1 MRFKDF
7 IDIDNIKHAKI
18 EEKPVKHYNGDYKA
32 LSIAKPKSNGS
43 NATYDELKEMQ
54 GLFKKR
60 TSKIEQSVKDH
71 DSQVGYAIKEYLK
84 ENKLDFKETDV
95 DKITEIGSGIVRHYK
110 NKFERP
116 RPYQLAEAM
125 NMDFN
130 HMPLNSDSM
139 KSPAYPSGHSLQSKL
154 IAEYYAEMYPEHK
167 KGIYEAADEC
177 GMGRVYAGWHYKSDH
192 NAGQKLAKEIYPN
205 ISMRKTFKESI
216 IDIPRRTYAPAVFND
231 ADTNDPKIKPS
242 VKAQIEKQLKVFE
255 EEYPVLQYSLIGS
268 ILTKRY
274 RNDADLDINVLFDVP
289 VTQREEERVRL
300 SKKYLSASNPDNIQG
315 KVIPGTEHPINYYF
329 ITDKSIYDDQNKK
342 ADAVFDIQRDVFL
355 KRPEDFVFDVDM
367 YMGQFTRKVQEL
379 DVVKGELS
387 RDIID
392 YNELKDLSSNDVLNL
407 QDKIKDKLEEIEDDL
422 RVIIRIGDNVDAE
435 RRAAF
440 DKDMSPEEIKTYGI
454 KNRLPKNVVYKMLEK
469 YHYLKFYKKC
479 KKILEDGIVTDKEID
494 DLEMH
499 EAVKKSVAFAFGR
512 FNPPTIGH
520 EKLIN
525 KVKSQ
530 PTNDYKI
537 FLSRSEDP
545 KKNPLSPRDKLT
557 IMKKLFP
564 SHARSIQINP
574 TNMVLDL
581 ATDLH
586 NKGYT
591 DVTMV
596 AGSDRVREFET
607 ILKKYNGVKSRH
619 GLYDF
624 KSIKVVSAGE
634 RDPDAEGATGMS
646 ASKMRDAA
654 SKGDIDN
661 FKKGLPRNADA
672 VSIMKQVRKGM
683 RLSAS
688 FGGMSAVGTGARPIA
703 SLNEFEQNQIR
714 DLYIREM
721 IFNIGDK
728 VKYVKEDIDGKIVRR
743 STNYIVVED
752 NNNNL
757 HKAWIWDCIP
767 EASDREVE
775 MREHNL
781 NVDYGFEA
789 VSEVKEDMDAQPQDK
804 DVKKK
809 KGTQPKKYYKDMS
822 KDTKNKRADYFKN
835 KDTTKNDNEPA
846 PGDKDA
852 KTKPSIHTKKYKKM
866 FGEFKRDLQDACW
879 VGYKKVGMK
888 KKGNKM
894 VPNCVPE
901 EMSVEDAM
909 KVDGYI
915 PESYEIGHDYA
926 NHTKDITPGEK
937 PDVAPVDAKLRGTPS
952 DPKSIGKK
960 DVKEWASAESTI
972 DKYRERY
979 KEEWRAKLDE
989 VVSKMIEK
997 L

>member
-1 MRFKDF
+1 M
-7 IDIDNIKHAKI
+7 
-18 EEKPVKHYNGDYKA
+18 
-32 LSIAKPKSNGS
+32 
-43 NATYDELKEMQ
+43 
-54 GLFKKR
+54 KKFR
-60 TSKIEQSVKDH
+60 EVI
-71 DSQVGYAIKEYLK
+71 
-84 ENKLDFKETDV
+84 
-95 DKITEIGSGIVRHYK
+95 
-110 NKFERP
+110 
-116 RPYQLAEAM
+116 
-125 NMDFN
+125 
-130 HMPLNSDSM
+130 
-139 KSPAYPSGHSLQSKL
+139 
-154 IAEYYAEMYPEHK
+154 
-167 KGIYEAADEC
+167 
-177 GMGRVYAGWHYKSDH
+177 
-192 NAGQKLAKEIYPN
+192 
-205 ISMRKTFKESI
+205 ESI
-216 IDIPRRTYAPAVFND
+216 IDIPRRTYAPAVFDD

-255 EEYPVLQYSLIGS
+255 AEYPVLQYSLIGS

-274 RNDADLDINVLFDVP
+274 RNDVDLDINVLFDVP
-289 VTQREEERVRL
+289 LGQREDERVRL

-329 ITDKSIYDDQNKK
+329 ITDKATYDDQNRK
-342 ADAVFDIQRDVFL
+342 ADAVFDIERDVFV

-367 YMGQFTRKVQEL
+367 YIGQFTRKVQEL
-379 DVVKGELS
+379 DVVKGELT

-407 QDKIKDKLEEIEDDL
+407 QDKIKDKLDEIEDDL
-422 RVIIRIGDNVDAE
+422 RVIVRIGDNVDAE
-435 RRAAF
+435 RRKAF
-440 DKDMSPEEIKTYGI
+440 DTDMSPDEIRDYGV
-454 KNRLPKNVVYKMLEK
+454 KNRLPKNVIYKMLEK

-479 KKILEDGIVTDKEID
+479 KKILEDGIVTDKEVQ

-564 SHARSIQINP
+564 SHARNIQINP

-624 KSIKVVSAGE
+624 ESIKVVSAGE

-654 SKGDIDN
+654 AKGDIDN

-672 VSIMKQVRKGM
+672 VSIMKQVRRGM
-683 RLSAS
+683 KLAAS
-688 FGGMSAVGTGARPIA
+688 YGSTGHTIGYREKPIA
-703 SLNEFEQNQIR
+703 SLNEFEQQQIR

-728 VKYVKEDIDGKIVRR
+728 IKYVKEDIEGKIVRR

-789 VSEVKEDMDAQPQDK
+789 VSEVQEDMDAQPQDK

-822 KDTKNKRADYFKN
+822 KDTKNKRADYFSK
-835 KDTTKNDNEPA
+835 KDTTKNDNKPA

-852 KTKPSIHTKKYKKM
+852 ETKPSIHTKKYKKM

-879 VGYKKVGMK
+879 TGYKKVGMK
-888 KKGNKM
+888 KKGDKM

-926 NHTKDITPGEK
+926 NHTKEITPGEK
-937 PDVAPVDAKLRGTPS
+937 PDMAPVDAKLRGTPS